1 MPLDPTAT
9 ATKAL
14 MHYSATGEAAA
25 FKQAADA
32 AESTGHP
39 RAPLI
44 GRLLRAAHK
53 AVSGA
58 PAKQVANVGSIQGF
72 RSLCR

>member
-1 MPLDPTAT
+1 MPLDPTES

-14 MHYSATGEAAA
+14 MHY
-25 FKQAADA
+25 QAHGDPKVFQTYADA

-53 AVSGA
+53 AVQGV
-58 PAKQVANVGSIQGF
+58 PAKTVADAGSLKGF